1 MKLRRKKRAGH
12 IARMININKNLVR
25 KLHFKRK
32 TGEPGSKL
40 KVKIKTI
47 SLLEK

>member
-1 MKLRRKKRAGH
+1 MKLRRNKPAGH
-12 IARMININKNLVR
+12 VARMINIKKFGQ

-32 TGEPGSKL
+32 AGEPGSKL